1 MPLYKPVNIA
11 NLQEIQD
18 AVANTFPEM
27 TDLTMTG
34 FFKLPKNKVLE
45 ISNLR
50 KLLKKL
56 GLFSY
61 IHVANAT
68 VAPAGY
74 SDPNKLPPYAPVIHI
89 DKSDYNSSNSSYIYS
104 FNIPIKNCENT
115 FVNYYKAHGEDTI
128 HYTEL
133 GLPYR
138 RFKAEE
144 CELID
149 QVEMSQ
155 AYIIDTS
162 VPHAIVNPNNKTRVL
177 LAIRLTV
184 DFNFDNFQSD

>member
-1 MPLYKPVNIA
+1 MMLYKPVIIK

-34 FFKLPKNKVLE
+34 YFTLPKNKVLE

-56 GLFSY
+56 GLFAY
-61 IHVANAT
+61 LHVANAT

-89 DKSDYNSSNSSYIYS
+89 DKADDNMSYIHS

-115 FVNYYKAHGEDTI
+115 FVNYYKAHGADEI
-128 HYTEL
+128 QYTEH

-155 AYIIDTS
+155 AHIIDTS
-162 VPHAIVNPNNKTRVL
+162 VPHAIVNPNNKTRIL

-184 DFNFDNFQSD
+184 DFNFDNFQSN